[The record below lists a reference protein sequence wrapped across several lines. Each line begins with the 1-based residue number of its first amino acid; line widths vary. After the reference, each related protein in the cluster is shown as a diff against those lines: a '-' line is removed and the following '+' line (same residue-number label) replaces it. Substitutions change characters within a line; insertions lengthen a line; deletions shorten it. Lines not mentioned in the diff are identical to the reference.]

1 MKNGIKLFEV
11 FSLRE
16 IKFFYDY
23 SQDYHVCSMPH
34 FISRFILLPTF
45 ITATYKKIMEN
56 PFTANWTSKGHTLC
70 LGHWEISYNGL
81 PLTLPAE
88 RRDKDMGTQ
97 NIYNFM
103 DPEDELYLE
112 GLDEND
118 WILANMDW
126 LSDLF
131 IQYNIPLE
139 EEYMRAFYQAVNPE
153 DWRCGSC
160 GGCI

>member
-1 MKNGIKLFEV
+1 
-11 FSLRE
+11 
-16 IKFFYDY
+16 
-23 SQDYHVCSMPH
+23 
-34 FISRFILLPTF
+34 
-45 ITATYKKIMEN
+45 MEN

-81 PLTLPAE
+81 PLILPAE

>member
-1 MKNGIKLFEV
+1 
-11 FSLRE
+11 
-16 IKFFYDY
+16 
-23 SQDYHVCSMPH
+23 
-34 FISRFILLPTF
+34 
-45 ITATYKKIMEN
+45 MEN

-103 DPEDELYLE
+103 D
-112 GLDEND
+112 
-118 WILANMDW
+118 W

-131 IQYNIPLE
+131 IQYNITLE